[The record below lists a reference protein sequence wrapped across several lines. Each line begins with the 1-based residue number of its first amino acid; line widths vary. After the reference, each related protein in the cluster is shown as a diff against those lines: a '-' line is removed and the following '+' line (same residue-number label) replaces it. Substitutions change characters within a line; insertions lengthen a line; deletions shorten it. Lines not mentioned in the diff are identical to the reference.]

1 MAINLTF
8 LSASLPLTKT
18 IEKLSDGTLHK
29 SPYPLITNFTSETV
43 EVKNIQE
50 FHAALLYR
58 ATHKRKPC
66 LLKGKLT
73 RELVAESRKGTTV
86 TNDKTQWVC
95 LDIDDARFSSPDEVM
110 RALALDDISYVVQY
124 SSSYKLG
131 GSKNLSCHI
140 FFLLDGPVSAPH

>member
-50 FHAALLYR
+50 FPRPAL
-58 ATHKRKPC
+58 P
-66 LLKGKLT
+66 G
-73 RELVAESRKGTTV
+73 
-86 TNDKTQWVC
+86 DPQTQ
-95 LDIDDARFSSPDEVM
+95 
-110 RALALDDISYVVQY
+110 ALPAQRQAHPET
-124 SSSYKLG
+124 G
-131 GSKNLSCHI
+131 G
-140 FFLLDGPVSAPH
+140 